1 MLTVDPATLEIGDN
15 VRDEVD
21 LDATPEFVE
30 SIAEHGVLHPILA
43 ERRDDGTILVT
54 DGHDRPTSRR
64 PRREPDQRARH
75 HPPPG
80 ERTDNA
86 RKATRIGQQ
95 IVSNDQREALTD
107 GQRAAG
113 IAAML
118 DLGLSQT
125 AVAKA
130 ASVSRTRSRPSRRS
144 AHRRP
149 LAPAWTSISSPS
161 NRPRPSPSSRKPATP
176 RASTACSPMAA
187 TTSSTTWPS
196 VCVVTGW
203 NASHTPRRPRRTKRG

>member
-1 MLTVDPATLEIGDN
+1 MTATTTPELLTVDPATLEIGDN

-21 LDATPEFVE
+21 LDATPEFCRVHRRTRCP
-30 SIAEHGVLHPILA
+30 APDPA

-54 DGHDRPTSRR
+54 DGQRRLLAARAANRTSVPVIIRPQ
-64 PRREPDQRARH
+64 EN
-75 HPPPG
+75 G
-80 ERTDNA
+80 TDNA

-130 ASVSRTRSRPSRRS
+130 ASVSRDPGRRWL
-144 AHRRP
+144 P
-149 LAPAWTSISSPS
+149 
-161 NRPRPSPSSRKPATP
+161 
-176 RASTACSPMAA
+176 
-187 TTSSTTWPS
+187 
-196 VCVVTGW
+196 
-203 NASHTPRRPRRTKRG
+203 